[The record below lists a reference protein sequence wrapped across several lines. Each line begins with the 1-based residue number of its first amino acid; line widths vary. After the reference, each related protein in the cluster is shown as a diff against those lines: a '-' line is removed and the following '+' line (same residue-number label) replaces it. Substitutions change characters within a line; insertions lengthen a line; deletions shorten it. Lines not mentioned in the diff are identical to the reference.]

1 MRKLILVASAAWIA
15 VWVIVPM
22 SVASAQPQ
30 QQRGDGRGGA
40 RPQVVV
46 PNAPRGGGFSGM
58 LGEIAGARLDRAHAD
73 KRDRTERP
81 APRGQGP
88 GGYGGGGGRGRGGW

>member
-1 MRKLILVASAAWIA
+1 MRKLILAVSAAWIA
-15 VWVIVPM
+15 VWMIVPA

-30 QQRGDGRGGA
+30 QQRGPGGGGA

-46 PNAPRGGGFSGM
+46 PQDARRGGGFSGM

-88 GGYGGGGGRGRGGW
+88 GGGRGRGGW

>member
-1 MRKLILVASAAWIA
+1 VRKLVLAALAAWIA
-15 VWVIVPM
+15 IWVIVPT

-30 QQRGDGRGGA
+30 GQRGEGGGRA

-46 PNAPRGGGFSGM
+46 PDARRGGGFSGM

-73 KRDRTERP
+73 RRDRTERP
-81 APRGQGP
+81 ARGQGP
-88 GGYGGGGGRGRGGW
+88 AGYGGGGRGRGGW